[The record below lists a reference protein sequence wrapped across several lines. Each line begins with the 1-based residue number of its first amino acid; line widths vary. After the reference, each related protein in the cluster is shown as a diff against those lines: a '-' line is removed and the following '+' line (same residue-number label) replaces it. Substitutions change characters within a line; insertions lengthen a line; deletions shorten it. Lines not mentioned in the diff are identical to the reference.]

1 MHIIKKDYNKIIY
14 NFGRRNLNSNGPTVL
29 WQLTSK
35 VQKMACGFHNT
46 HHHLHQHRR
55 DEFDGR
61 LLDFSYPEVV
71 LVSGLSTTTT
81 STTLCL
87 CECDYV
93 CGLTYFTKVV

>member
-1 MHIIKKDYNKIIY
+1 MW
-14 NFGRRNLNSNGPTVL
+14 LS
-29 WQLTSK
+29 Q
-35 VQKMACGFHNT
+35 
-46 HHHLHQHRR
+46 HHHHQHR
-55 DEFDGR
+55 DEFDGRR

-71 LVSGLSTTTT
+71 LVSGLSTKTT

>member
-14 NFGRRNLNSNGPTVL
+14 NFGFRNLNSNGPTVL
-29 WQLTSK
+29 RQLTSK
-35 VQKMACGFHNT
+35 VQKMAFGFHNT
-46 HHHLHQHRR
+46 HHLHQHRR

>member
-1 MHIIKKDYNKIIY
+1 MW
-14 NFGRRNLNSNGPTVL
+14 LS
-29 WQLTSK
+29 Q
-35 VQKMACGFHNT
+35 
-46 HHHLHQHRR
+46 HHHHQHR
-55 DEFDGR
+55 DEFDGRR

-71 LVSGLSTTTT
+71 VVSGLSTTTTT

>member
-14 NFGRRNLNSNGPTVL
+14 NFGFRNLNSNGPTVL
-29 WQLTSK
+29 RQLTSK
-35 VQKMACGFHNT
+35 VQKMGRGFHNT
-46 HHHLHQHRR
+46 HHLHQHRR

>member
-14 NFGRRNLNSNGPTVL
+14 NFGFRNLNSNGPTVL
-29 WQLTSK
+29 RQPRPKL
-35 VQKMACGFHNT
+35 QKMGCGFHN
-46 HHHLHQHRR
+46 HLHQHHR

>member
-1 MHIIKKDYNKIIY
+1 M
-14 NFGRRNLNSNGPTVL
+14 G
-29 WQLTSK
+29 
-35 VQKMACGFHNT
+35 CGFHN
-46 HHHLHQHRR
+46 HLHQHRR

-71 LVSGLSTTTT
+71 LVSGLSTTT